1 MSISRIESADAVAP
15 TQHSVAYAWYVT
27 FILTACYT
35 LSFMDSK
42 IPFIL
47 VQFIKKDLALTDTE
61 MGILA
66 GPAFSLTYALC
77 TMPLAK
83 LSDRFTRKYII
94 AGAVTIWS
102 AFTASC
108 GVAHSFG
115 SFMFGRVGVAFGE
128 SALTPAA
135 HSIIADY
142 FPERQ
147 RAKVIAIYFSGI
159 AVGSFLA
166 LAAGGFLADRYG
178 WRSTMYAVGATGIVL
193 ALLMLT
199 TVREPVREQ
208 KDPARNRSE
217 GSILALF
224 ANPAI
229 RNTIIG
235 GTILGIAGG
244 SHSAWTPAYIMRTFG
259 LSATATGATYGVL
272 AGVVAL
278 TGTLLGGF
286 LASWLSGKD
295 IRYGHRLLAVSFLLA
310 APCMVVALC
319 VDSYSL
325 FMIFSAMAGLLLV
338 VYPGPTYATIQS
350 LVQPGARSFAAA
362 VTLFCIQGIG
372 LAGGAFLTGWL
383 SDKFAG
389 QYGANSLRWSMIVM
403 CLTSVWAA
411 FHYWAASNHLGRRPA
426 AG

>member
-1 MSISRIESADAVAP
+1 MSLSRVDSADAVAP
-15 TQHSVAYAWYVT
+15 TPPSVAYAWYVT
-27 FILTACYT
+27 FVLTACYT

-47 VQFIKKDLALTDTE
+47 VQYIKKDLALTDTQ

-66 GPAFSLTYALC
+66 GPAFSLTYAIC
-77 TMPLAK
+77 TIPLAK

-94 AGAVTIWS
+94 AGAVTVWS

-135 HSIIADY
+135 HSMIADN

-159 AVGSFLA
+159 AIGSFLA
-166 LAAGGFLADRYG
+166 LFVGGFLADRYG
-178 WRSTMYAVGATGIVL
+178 WRSAMYAVSASGFVL

-199 TVREPVREQ
+199 TVREPVREP
-208 KDPARNRSE
+208 KDPTRNRSE
-217 GSILALF
+217 GSVVALF
-224 ANPAI
+224 AHPGI

-235 GTILGIAGG
+235 GTILGVAGG
-244 SHSAWTPAYIMRTFG
+244 AHSAWTAAYIMRTFG
-259 LSATATGATYGVL
+259 LSASATGASYGVL
-272 AGVVAL
+272 TGVVAL

-295 IRYGHRLLAVSFLLA
+295 IRYGHRLLAIAFLLA
-310 APCMVVALC
+310 APCMITALC

-325 FMIFSAMAGLLLV
+325 FLLFSAMAGLLLV
-338 VYPGPTYATIQS
+338 FYPGPTYATVQS

-372 LAGGAFLTGWL
+372 LASGAFLTGWL

-403 CLTSVWAA
+403 SLMSVWAA
-411 FHYWAASNHLGRRPA
+411 FHYWLASNHLGRRPA

>member
-1 MSISRIESADAVAP
+1 MSLKSGHLRVNENKTVKTGRKTMSISRIESADALAS
-15 TQHSVAYAWYVT
+15 THHSVAYAWYVT

-83 LSDRFTRKYII
+83 LSDRLTRKYII

-135 HSIIADY
+135 HSMIADY

-159 AVGSFLA
+159 AIGSFLA

-178 WRSTMYAVGATGIVL
+178 WRSAMYAVGATGIVL
-193 ALLMLT
+193 ALLMLS

-217 GSILALF
+217 GSIFALF

-244 SHSAWTPAYIMRTFG
+244 VAQRLDSCLHHANLRHVGLRDGGDLRRADRGGRAHGDAVGRFSGELAFRQGYPLRPPPA
-259 LSATATGATYGVL
+259 
-272 AGVVAL
+272 
-278 TGTLLGGF
+278 
-286 LASWLSGKD
+286 
-295 IRYGHRLLAVSFLLA
+295 
-310 APCMVVALC
+310 
-319 VDSYSL
+319 VDR
-325 FMIFSAMAGLLLV
+325 F
-338 VYPGPTYATIQS
+338 PD
-350 LVQPGARSFAAA
+350 
-362 VTLFCIQGIG
+362 
-372 LAGGAFLTGWL
+372 GGAL
-383 SDKFAG
+383 
-389 QYGANSLRWSMIVM
+389 Y
-403 CLTSVWAA
+403 
-411 FHYWAASNHLGRRPA
+411 GRRA
-426 AG
+426 LR

>member
-1 MSISRIESADAVAP
+1 MSFLRIESADAVAR
-15 TQHSVAYAWYVT
+15 THQSVAYAWYVT

-42 IPFIL
+42 LPFIL
-47 VQFIKKDLALTDTE
+47 VQLIKKDLSLTDTE

-66 GPAFSLTYALC
+66 GPAFSLTYAIC
-77 TMPLAK
+77 TIPLAK
-83 LSDRFTRKYII
+83 LSDRLTRKYII

-108 GVAHSFG
+108 GVAHSFA

-135 HSIIADY
+135 HSMIADY

-159 AVGSFLA
+159 AIGSFLA
-166 LAAGGFLADRYG
+166 LAVGGFLADRYG
-178 WRSTMYAVGATGIVL
+178 WRSAMYAVGATGVIL
-193 ALLMLT
+193 SLLVLT
-199 TVREPVREQ
+199 TVREPIREQ
-208 KDPARNRSE
+208 KNSARKLSE
-217 GSILALF
+217 GSIVALF

-235 GTILGIAGG
+235 GAILGVAGG

-259 LSATATGATYGVL
+259 LSASATGASYGVL
-272 AGVVAL
+272 TGVVAL

-295 IRYGHRLLAVSFLLA
+295 IRYGLRLLAIAFLMA
-310 APCMVVALC
+310 GPCTVIALC
-319 VDSYSL
+319 VDSYWL
-325 FMIFSAMAGLLLV
+325 FMLFSAMAGLSLAA
-338 VYPGPTYATIQS
+338 YPGPTYATIQS
-350 LVQPGARSFAAA
+350 LVEPGSRSFAAA

-372 LAGGAFLTGWL
+372 LALGAFLTGWL

-403 CLTSVWAA
+403 SLASVWAA

-426 AG
+426 AS